1 MSINEE
7 DVFKALSDL
16 NRDKAP
22 RLDHFPLMYCQ
33 FKWSFVKDNMMGL
46 FKEFYDQGKF
56 EKGLNVMFMVLLKKE
71 KKMDVNGLKD
81 FRPISLV
88 GGLYKLLAKMLAN
101 RLKGVVRKLVS
112 EFQNVCVEGRQILN
126 TTLYS

>member
-1 MSINEE
+1 
-7 DVFKALSDL
+7 
-16 NRDKAP
+16 
-22 RLDHFPLMYCQ
+22 
-33 FKWSFVKDNMMGL
+33 
-46 FKEFYDQGKF
+46 
-56 EKGLNVMFMVLLKKE
+56 
-71 KKMDVNGLKD
+71 MDVNGLKD

>member
-1 MSINEE
+1 M
-7 DVFKALSDL
+7 
-16 NRDKAP
+16 
-22 RLDHFPLMYCQ
+22 
-33 FKWSFVKDNMMGL
+33 KDNMMGL

-112 EFQNVCVEGRQILN
+112 EFQNVCRGKAN
-126 TTLYS
+126 S